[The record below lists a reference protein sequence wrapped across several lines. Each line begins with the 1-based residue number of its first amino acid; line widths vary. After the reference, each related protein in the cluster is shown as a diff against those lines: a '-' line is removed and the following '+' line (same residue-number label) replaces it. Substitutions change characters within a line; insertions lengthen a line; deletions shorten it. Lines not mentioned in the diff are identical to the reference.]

1 MSTIIKGKNMEVSG
15 VSIADKP
22 KQMDNGSKYVWVG
35 YNSKNLQVQTP
46 PMDVAFNMSC
56 FDKGEYPKYS
66 VELSFSGMNNDKS
79 LQRFYE
85 NLCAMDEHLIEAG
98 MSNSL
103 SWFKSKSAS
112 RDVVEA
118 KYSPIVKV
126 PLDKETGAELT
137 QYPKRLR
144 LKVPYYDGKF
154 NCEVYD
160 KEGNKIEAPLD
171 QVLVRGTR
179 VKAIIQCV
187 GLWVASGNYMCQWKL
202 VRCEADVLQQNVST
216 CAFLPDSDDEDAG
229 ESTSTTTSTT
239 TSAPVAKS
247 SEPVAEPSTPAENTN
262 GQVEDSDEE
271 DDEDDEDDDSEDDDD
286 DDDSDE
292 EEEPKEPTPQPS
304 PAPSPEPVKKTKK
317 GGKKAKTTKGK

>member
-46 PMDVAFNMSC
+46 MMDVAFNMSC

-66 VELSFSGMNNDKS
+66 VELSFSGMETDKS

-126 PLDKETGAELT
+126 PLDKG
-137 QYPKRLR
+137 R
-144 LKVPYYDGKF
+144 
-154 NCEVYD
+154 
-160 KEGNKIEAPLD
+160 
-171 QVLVRGTR
+171 
-179 VKAIIQCV
+179 
-187 GLWVASGNYMCQWKL
+187 
-202 VRCEADVLQQNVST
+202 RCRTNSVS
-216 CAFLPDSDDEDAG
+216 
-229 ESTSTTTSTT
+229 
-239 TSAPVAKS
+239 
-247 SEPVAEPSTPAENTN
+247 
-262 GQVEDSDEE
+262 
-271 DDEDDEDDDSEDDDD
+271 
-286 DDDSDE
+286 
-292 EEEPKEPTPQPS
+292 
-304 PAPSPEPVKKTKK
+304 
-317 GGKKAKTTKGK
+317 